1 MERHHDRGRTMIDWQ
16 NERVLVLSPHPDD
29 EVIGCG
35 GLISK
40 VKDEG
45 GQVHVQFV
53 TLGDTRDVSATGM
66 STADE
71 RMAEIDR
78 VAGVLK
84 YDDWDIALRGTRY
97 HLRLDAM
104 ARLELVA
111 LLEDTA
117 RLSMR
122 AVEPTVVLLPAPW
135 SYNQDHRAVAE
146 AALTA
151 LRPMGMADR
160 CAPRVVAVFE
170 EVADQWTPQTT
181 TPPNLFVELDAS
193 HLNDKIEAMRTYVSQ
208 VRPHPH
214 TRSLEALRNMA
225 VVRGAHSGLGLAEA
239 YHCVRWIG

>member
-1 MERHHDRGRTMIDWQ
+1 VIDWQ
-16 NERVLVLSPHPDD
+16 NERVLILSPHPDD

-45 GQVHVQFV
+45 GQVLVQFV
-53 TLGDTRDVSATGM
+53 TLGDTRDVSVTGM

-71 RMAEIDR
+71 RLVEIDR
-78 VAGVLK
+78 VAGILK
-84 YDDWDIALRGTRY
+84 YDDWDIALRGAEY

-104 ARLELVA
+104 ARVDLVGVLE
-111 LLEDTA
+111 ETA
-117 RLSMR
+117 RLSLR
-122 AVEPTVVLLPAPW
+122 AVEPSVVLLPAPW

-151 LRPMGMADR
+151 LRPMDVADR
-160 CAPRVVAVFE
+160 RAPRVVALFE
-170 EVADQWTPQTT
+170 EVADQWAAEST
-181 TPPNLFVELDAS
+181 TPPNLFVELDTP
-193 HLNDKIEAMRTYVSQ
+193 HLDDKIEAMRTYASQ

-225 VVRGAHSGLGLAEA
+225 VVRGAHSGLRFAEA

>member
-1 MERHHDRGRTMIDWQ
+1 MIDWQ
-16 NERVLVLSPHPDD
+16 NERVLILSPHPDD

-45 GQVHVQFV
+45 GQVLVQFV
-53 TLGDTRDVSATGM
+53 TLGDTRDVSVTGM

-71 RMAEIDR
+71 RLVEIDR
-78 VAGVLK
+78 VAGILK
-84 YDDWDIALRGTRY
+84 YDDWDIALRGAEY

-104 ARLELVA
+104 ARVDLVGVLE
-111 LLEDTA
+111 ETA
-117 RLSMR
+117 RLSLR
-122 AVEPTVVLLPAPW
+122 AVEPSVVLLPAPW

-151 LRPMGMADR
+151 LRPMDVADR
-160 CAPRVVAVFE
+160 RAPRVVALFE
-170 EVADQWTPQTT
+170 EVADQWAAEST
-181 TPPNLFVELDAS
+181 TPPNLFVELDTP
-193 HLNDKIEAMRTYVSQ
+193 HLDDKIEAMRTYASQ

-225 VVRGAHSGLGLAEA
+225 VVRGAHSGLRFAEA

>member
-1 MERHHDRGRTMIDWQ
+1 MIDWQ
-16 NERVLVLSPHPDD
+16 NERVLILSPHPDD

-45 GQVHVQFV
+45 GQVLVQFV
-53 TLGDTRDVSATGM
+53 TLGDTRDVSTTGR

-71 RMAEIDR
+71 RMVEIDR

-84 YDDWDIALRGTRY
+84 YDDWDIALRGAQY

-104 ARLELVA
+104 PRVDLVDVLEVS
-111 LLEDTA
+111 A
-117 RLSMR
+117 RLSLR
-122 AVEPTVVLLPAPW
+122 AVEPSVVLLPAPW

-151 LRPMGMADR
+151 LRPMGAAA
-160 CAPRVVAVFE
+160 CAPRVVALFE
-170 EVADQWTPQTT
+170 EVADQWTPETT

-193 HLNDKIEAMRTYVSQ
+193 HLDDKIQAMRTYTSQ

-214 TRSLEALRNMA
+214 TRSLEALQNMA
-225 VVRGAHSGLGLAEA
+225 VVRGAHSGLGFAEA

>member
-1 MERHHDRGRTMIDWQ
+1 MIDWQ
-16 NERVLVLSPHPDD
+16 NERVLILSPHPDD

-45 GQVHVQFV
+45 GQVLVQFV
-53 TLGDTRDVSATGM
+53 TLGDTRDVSVTGM

-71 RMAEIDR
+71 RLVEIDR
-78 VAGVLK
+78 VAGILK
-84 YDDWDIALRGTRY
+84 YDDWDIALRGAEY

-104 ARLELVA
+104 ARVDLVGVLE
-111 LLEDTA
+111 ETA
-117 RLSMR
+117 RLSLR
-122 AVEPTVVLLPAPW
+122 AVEPSVVLLPAPW

-151 LRPMGMADR
+151 LRPMDVADR
-160 CAPRVVAVFE
+160 RAPRVVALFE
-170 EVADQWTPQTT
+170 EVADQWAAEST
-181 TPPNLFVELDAS
+181 TPPNLFVELDAP
-193 HLNDKIEAMRTYVSQ
+193 HLDDKIEAMRTYASQ

-225 VVRGAHSGLGLAEA
+225 VVRGAHSGLRFAEA